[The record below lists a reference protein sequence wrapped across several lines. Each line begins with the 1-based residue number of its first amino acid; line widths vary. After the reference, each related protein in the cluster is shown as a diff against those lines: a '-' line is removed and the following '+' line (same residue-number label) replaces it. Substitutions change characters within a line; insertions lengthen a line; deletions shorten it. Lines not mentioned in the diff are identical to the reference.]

1 MQVVPPPFLLDGAAG
16 VLFDHFFQ
24 APTVVS
30 GPLGLFPSVSGTA
43 AAVNNLTVPDAA
55 TLGAISLSRGTTT
68 TGRAAMLSHTAA
80 VRLGGGALTIA
91 WRFQMPTLLDGTEQG
106 AIYIGYGDALGTA
119 PVDGVYLYWDNTQAN
134 FRCRTGQNN
143 SETDTDSTIPPV
155 AATWYVIE
163 IIINAAATSVTFN
176 LYNGDR
182 SSLLATKTNV
192 ANIPTG
198 AGREIGLL
206 ANILKSA
213 GTNARTL
220 SLDYCRFAWSGV
232 AA

>member
-1 MQVVPPPFLLDGAAG
+1 MQIVPPPFLLDGASG

-24 APTVVS
+24 APTTVA
-30 GPLGLFPSVSGTA
+30 GPLGLANSTSGTGSG
-43 AAVNNLTVPDAA
+43 VTSITSPDAA
-55 TLGAISLSRGTTT
+55 TLGAISLSTGTM

-80 VRLGGGALTIA
+80 VRPGGGALTIT
-91 WRFQMPTLLDGTEQG
+91 WRFQMPTLLDGTETG
-106 AIYIGYGDALGTA
+106 AIYIGYGDGLGVA
-119 PVDGVYLYWDNTQAN
+119 PTDGVYLYWDNTQAN
-134 FRCRTGQNN
+134 FRCKTRSNGV
-143 SETDTDSTIPPV
+143 ETDTDSTIPPV

-163 IIINAAATSVTFN
+163 IIINALATSVTFN
-176 LYNGDR
+176 LYNADR

-198 AGREIGLL
+198 AGRETGLL
-206 ANILKSA
+206 ANILKSG
-213 GTNARTL
+213 GTTARTL